1 MKSVIKV
8 YLFDGDEKFF
18 GEGPYRLLKGVERL
32 GSLRSAA
39 AELGMAYSKAFRLV
53 KVAESKLGFAL
64 TEKHVGGKEGGG
76 SKLTEDAKEFLTKYE
91 EFSRRANEDC
101 AKLYSEIFCKH

>member
-8 YLFDGDEKFF
+8 YLYEDDEKFF

-32 GSLRSAA
+32 GSLRSSAI
-39 AELGMAYSKAFRLV
+39 EQGMAYSKAFKLI
-53 KVAESKLGFAL
+53 KCAEEKLGFAL

-76 SKLTEDAKEFLTKYE
+76 SKLTDEAKEFIKKYE
-91 EFSRRANEDC
+91 EFSKRANDDC